1 MPSIDSYAGGVA
13 RPPRP
18 DQLVDLLRRAIRERV
33 LLPGQPLNQDDL
45 ARRFGVSR
53 IPLREALRTLVGE
66 GLVVMQSGT
75 GAVVIELHPEELA
88 ELFDLRLALEP
99 PLTAAAVGKV
109 SPAALGELESLVEQM
124 DAGAGR
130 DVGLWATQH
139 YAFHRRLLELAGRRH
154 SLRLLTQVL
163 NLVEPYSRLHTT
175 LVGAQQHSRSEHL
188 PLLDALRRADAEEV
202 RDLTVASIAAA
213 AARLEAFS
221 SSSGEAGRDP
231 LSVLLDD
238 PV

>member
-1 MPSIDSYAGGVA
+1 M
-13 RPPRP
+13 
-18 DQLVDLLRRAIRERV
+18 DLLRRAIRERV
-33 LLPGQPLNQDDL
+33 LVPGQPLNQDDL

-66 GLVVMQSGT
+66 GLVVMQSGA

-88 ELFDLRLALEP
+88 ELFELRLALEP
-99 PLTAAAVGKV
+99 ALTATAVGKV
-109 SPAALGELESLVEQM
+109 SPADLGELHALIEEM
-124 DAGAGR
+124 DALAGR

-175 LVGAQQHSRSEHL
+175 LVGAREHSGIEHR
-188 PLLDALRRADAEEV
+188 PLLDALQRADAEAV

-213 AARLEAFS
+213 AARLDAV
-221 SSSGEAGRDP
+221 SSGEAGRDP
-231 LSVLLDD
+231 LAVLLDYSA
-238 PV
+238 

>member
-1 MPSIDSYAGGVA
+1 MA

-66 GLVVMQSGT
+66 GLVVMQPGA

-88 ELFDLRLALEP
+88 ELFSVRLALEP
-99 PLTAAAVGKV
+99 DLAAAAVSRL
-109 SPAALGELESLVEQM
+109 SPSDLREFEALAAQM
-124 DAGAGR
+124 DTFAESDIGM
-130 DVGLWATQH
+130 WATQH

-154 SLRLLTQVL
+154 TLRLLTQVL

-175 LVGAQQHSRSEHL
+175 LVGAREHVSAEHI
-188 PLLDALRRADAEEV
+188 PLLAALRQGDAAAV
-202 RDLTVASIAAA
+202 RDLTQASIAAA
-213 AARLEAFS
+213 ATRLDALARAD
-221 SSSGEAGRDP
+221 ADRDP
-231 LSVLLDD
+231 LAVLLDD
-238 PV
+238 PA